1 MNRTLLVP
9 SASAVKVAVVAS
21 SPSERSRSRAGA
33 RHAAA
38 FLRDHGI
45 SAELIDLRRT
55 PLPLYDP
62 GAPADPRR
70 DELVRLFNEADAW
83 VLSAPVYNWGT
94 CSHLTNF
101 LHYALDHD
109 GRRYRPFV
117 LVAGAGSLQS
127 LLALDGTGRTLLHE
141 VYGVQVGPP
150 VLLAADAVDRETDS
164 LGADA
169 RPRLECAL
177 AALIHFAAA
186 SARLAAPVEESTPAL
201 LVPAGA

>member
-1 MNRTLLVP
+1 MNRILPQP
-9 SASAVKVAVVAS
+9 SASALKIAVVAT

-38 FLRDHGI
+38 FLREHGVQTD
-45 SAELIDLRRT
+45 LIDLRHT

-62 GAPADPRR
+62 GAADDPRR
-70 DELVRLFNEADAW
+70 DELVRLFNAADAW

-101 LHYALDHD
+101 LHYALDHG

-150 VLLAADAVDRETDS
+150 VLLAADAVDRQTDA
-164 LGADA
+164 LGDDA
-169 RPRLECAL
+169 RPRLEQAL
-177 AALIHFAAA
+177 AALVHFAAA
-186 SARLAAPVEESTPAL
+186 SARLAAPAEE